1 VNDHQCD
8 YIKNFEK
15 EKRKRKSG
23 DINIKTFY
31 STKVDVGVM
40 WRSMLEGNN

>member
-15 EKRKRKSG
+15 EKKKRKVGIS
-23 DINIKTFY
+23 ILKTFY